1 MSMQPTRTRQ
11 VRVLTTL
18 PESTYNIPVRV
29 SGDAVYAIDLAQHM
43 NGCTRSNACEVKL
56 ELNQSLVF
64 QVYIGLILHVLP
76 VDADHGC
83 P

>member
-29 SGDAVYAIDLAQHM
+29 SGDTVYAIDLAQHI
-43 NGCTRSNACEVKL
+43 NGCTRSSACKVKL

-64 QVYIGLILHVLP
+64 QVYLGLIFYVLP
-76 VDADHGC
+76 VDADDGC